1 MAFKKGESGN
11 PGGRPKG
18 EGEIRALARTYS
30 KQAIE
35 TLAECMNSKNERAA
49 IAACIA
55 ILDRGWGKPAQEV
68 AMTEKE
74 HRQIIVRVVDYA
86 GASHPP
92 DEGGDSGPK
101 SVHNRSV
108 TYAGDGNG
116 LESRG
121 IPAAGGPR

>member
-1 MAFKKGESGN
+1 
-11 PGGRPKG
+11 
-18 EGEIRALARTYS
+18 
-30 KQAIE
+30 
-35 TLAECMNSKNERAA
+35 
-49 IAACIA
+49 
-55 ILDRGWGKPAQEV
+55 
-68 AMTEKE
+68 MTEKE

-86 GASHPP
+86 